1 MCIRDRHFG
10 VHKKPHQLISEA
22 KESIDNWIMFINNIE
37 HLSDDEASAEL
48 VKWLTKNYE
57 SLDIDNETIKN
68 YIGNGNFVMQING
81 IRNYLSKN

>member
-1 MCIRDRHFG
+1 
-10 VHKKPHQLISEA
+10 
-22 KESIDNWIMFINNIE
+22 MFINNIE

-48 VKWLTKNYE
+48 VQWLTKNYE

>member
-1 MCIRDRHFG
+1 
-10 VHKKPHQLISEA
+10 
-22 KESIDNWIMFINNIE
+22 MFINNIE

-48 VKWLTKNYE
+48 VKWLTKNYK

-81 IRNYLSKN
+81 IRNYLTKN

>member
-1 MCIRDRHFG
+1 
-10 VHKKPHQLISEA
+10 
-22 KESIDNWIMFINNIE
+22 MFINNIE

-81 IRNYLSKN
+81 IRNYLSKY

>member
-1 MCIRDRHFG
+1 
-10 VHKKPHQLISEA
+10 
-22 KESIDNWIMFINNIE
+22 MFINYIE
-37 HLSDDEASAEL
+37 HLSDDEASDEL

>member
-1 MCIRDRHFG
+1 
-10 VHKKPHQLISEA
+10 
-22 KESIDNWIMFINNIE
+22 MFIDNIE

-48 VKWLTKNYE
+48 VQWITKNYK

>member
-1 MCIRDRHFG
+1 
-10 VHKKPHQLISEA
+10 
-22 KESIDNWIMFINNIE
+22 MFINNIE

-48 VKWLTKNYE
+48 VQWLTKNYE
-57 SLDIDNETIKN
+57 SLNIDNETIKN